1 MGSRQSTS
9 FSQDVQRA
17 FEGEAAP
24 SSDGTSDFVGPLQE
38 ALAAID
44 QATLDAGEAGTAR
57 YGASTASAV
66 VRKYRGM
73 PAPGPAKGK

>member
-9 FSQDVQRA
+9 FSEEVLRA
-17 FEGEAAP
+17 LEGEGAAP
-24 SSDGTSDFVGPLQE
+24 PEGGGGFVGPLPE
-38 ALAAID
+38 ALDEID

-57 YGASTASAV
+57 YGASTAAP

-73 PAPGPAKGK
+73 PVPGPAKGK

>member
-9 FSQDVQRA
+9 FSEEARRA
-17 FEGEAAP
+17 LEGEGAAP
-24 SSDGTSDFVGPLQE
+24 PGEGDGFVGPLQE

-57 YGASTASAV
+57 YGASTAGP

-73 PAPGPAKGK
+73 PAPRPAKGK

>member
-9 FSQDVQRA
+9 FSEDLPRA
-17 FEGEAAP
+17 LEGEGAAP
-24 SSDGTSDFVGPLQE
+24 PDGASGFVGPLQE

>member
-17 FEGEAAP
+17 PEREAVP
-24 SSDGTSDFVGPLQE
+24 STDGTSDFVGPLQE

-44 QATLDAGEAGTAR
+44 QATRDAGEAGTAR
-57 YGASTASAV
+57 YGASTAAS